1 MEKVVAVVAEE
12 WGSEAAR
19 FQCAEVKEEEEDVAA
34 SFSVE
39 AVAAAVAAEVAE
51 RELRSNEISFPCCSS

>member
-1 MEKVVAVVAEE
+1 MVAEE
-12 WGSEAAR
+12 WGSEATR

-39 AVAAAVAAEVAE
+39 AVAEAAAAVAE
-51 RELRSNEISFPCCSS
+51 RELRSNETSFSCCSS